1 MRVVVM
7 MEGGKQGHM
16 IILDAINS
24 LQPMDN
30 LGGLLKACTLPFTA
44 LEMLIWHIYI
54 VWSNRI

>member
-1 MRVVVM
+1 
-7 MEGGKQGHM
+7 M
-16 IILDAINS
+16 IILDAMINS

-30 LGGLLKACTLPFTA
+30 LGGLLKACILPFTD